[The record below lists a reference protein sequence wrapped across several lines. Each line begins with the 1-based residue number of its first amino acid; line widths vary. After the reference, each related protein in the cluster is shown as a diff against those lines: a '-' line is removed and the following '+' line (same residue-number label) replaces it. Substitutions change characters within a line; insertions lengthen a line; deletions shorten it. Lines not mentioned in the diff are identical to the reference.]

1 MSEERGKTN
10 YTVACVSE
18 FAKKYGLNLT
28 ESFQFLFQYKA
39 IEFLKENYDIE
50 HTLSLD
56 DALED
61 MMTICQKNGGTLAT
75 VVNKMI
81 FKKTTSQ
88 YSFHTEKAIRLLKKA
103 GIL

>member
-1 MSEERGKTN
+1 MSEERKKIN

-39 IEFLKENYDIE
+39 IEF
-50 HTLSLD
+50 TLSLD

-61 MMTICQKNGGTLAT
+61 MMTICQKNGGTLA
-75 VVNKMI
+75 
-81 FKKTTSQ
+81 
-88 YSFHTEKAIRLLKKA
+88 
-103 GIL
+103 